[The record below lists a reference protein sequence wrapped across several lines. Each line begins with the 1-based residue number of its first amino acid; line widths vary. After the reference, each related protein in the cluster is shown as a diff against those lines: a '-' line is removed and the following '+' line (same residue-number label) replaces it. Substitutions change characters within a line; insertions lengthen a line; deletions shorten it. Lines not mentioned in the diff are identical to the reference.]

1 MKRGGDF
8 LLMQRIDLKK
18 RVLEAFLRLP
28 PELQKI
34 PILLAVS
41 AGRDSS
47 ALATAALQLRG
58 ELPPLHFVHVN
69 YHLRRPDSDEEE
81 RFLKRW
87 AHREKIPFHVKRFY
101 PKEKPKNLQAW
112 ARERRYAYFSQL
124 ISQLKERKGVVW
136 LAHHQQDQAET
147 IIERLI
153 RGAGLKGLSG
163 MAPFEISTPLY
174 LFRPLLEIPPSA
186 LSEYIRIFHVKF
198 LEDRSNVGT
207 EYLRNRI
214 RHQILPLLL
223 KENPQILKVLEA
235 FGQKSRETTQ
245 TMEILATSWM
255 KKNKKIR
262 GGVESLSVRSLQKL
276 PSALL
281 AVVCEKF
288 LKSHYRQEYLALSKI
303 IPQVLGFIRNPKAV
317 LVIPLKGK
325 KQLHLD
331 KQRLFLTRLR

>member
-1 MKRGGDF
+1 
-8 LLMQRIDLKK
+8 MQRIDLKK
-18 RVLEAFLRLP
+18 KVLEAFHHLP

-41 AGRDSS
+41 AGKDSS
-47 ALATAALQLRG
+47 VLANIALQLR
-58 ELPPLHFVHVN
+58 EQLPPLHWVHVN

-112 ARERRYAYFSQL
+112 ARERRYAYFSQV
-124 ISQLKERKGVVW
+124 ISQLKEKKGVVW
-136 LAHHQQDQAET
+136 LAHHRQDQAET

-163 MAPFEISTPLY
+163 MASFEISTPLY

-186 LSEYIRIFHVKF
+186 ISEYIRIFHVKF

-223 KENPQILKVLEA
+223 KENPKILNVLDA
-235 FGQKSRETTQ
+235 FGQKARETTQ
-245 TMEILATSWM
+245 TMEILARSWIV
-255 KKNKKIR
+255 KNKKLR
-262 GGVESLSVRSLQKL
+262 RGVESLPVPCLKKL
-276 PSALL
+276 PQALL
-281 AVVCEKF
+281 AVVCEKYI
-288 LKSHYRQEYLALSKI
+288 KGHYHQEYLALSKI
-303 IPQVLGFIRNPKAV
+303 LPQVLGFIRNPKAE
-317 LVIPLKGK
+317 LMIPLKGK
-325 KQLHLD
+325 KQIHLD
-331 KQRLFLTRLR
+331 KQSLFLEITKN